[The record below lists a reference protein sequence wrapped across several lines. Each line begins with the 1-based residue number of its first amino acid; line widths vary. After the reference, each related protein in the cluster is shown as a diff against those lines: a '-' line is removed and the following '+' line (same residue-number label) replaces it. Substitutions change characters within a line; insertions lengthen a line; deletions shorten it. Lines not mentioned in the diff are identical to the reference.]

1 MTNST
6 TTVYNDDSGNTAEN
20 LENSIPPTKAK
31 LTLTVEEMAQQLNV
45 SRATAYN
52 LARRKDFYPA
62 LRIGA
67 RLIISTQALVRWLDE
82 QTEG

>member
-1 MTNST
+1 MTNEPLAN
-6 TTVYNDDSGNTAEN
+6 YNQNSGNTAEN
-20 LENSIPPTKAK
+20 LDNSILLTKAR

-45 SRATAYN
+45 SRATAYS
-52 LARRKDFYPA
+52 LAKQKDFYPA
-62 LRIGA
+62 LRIGS